1 VSNKAGSVPM
11 TGPGRIRVM
20 VVDNHEVVRTGLAV
34 ALQGHRDLE
43 LVGLAAD
50 HAEALAM
57 CARTQPDVVLMDV
70 VMPGLDSVKAT
81 QVLRQAYPAV
91 RIIILSSF
99 GKEKLAKAALRAG
112 AAAYVSKD
120 VTGDELASAIRCTLL
135 G

>member
-1 VSNKAGSVPM
+1 MA
-11 TGPGRIRVM
+11 GPGRIRVL

-34 ALQGHRDLE
+34 ALQGQRDLE

-50 HAEALAM
+50 SAEALEI

-70 VMPGLDSVKAT
+70 VMPGMDGVKAT
-81 QVLRQAYPAV
+81 QVIRQAYPYAH
-91 RIIILSSF
+91 IIILSSF

-112 AAAYVSKD
+112 AAAYLSKD
-120 VTGDELASAIRCTLL
+120 VTGDELATAIRCAAL